1 LVQNVHLIMFD
12 VHFIA
17 NNANKIKT
25 NLVIDY
31 NNKNQKNLNNLLSEL
46 TSEVLFSLPKKL
58 IKTKLSI

>member
-1 LVQNVHLIMFD
+1 MFD

-17 NNANKIKT
+17 NNAIKIKT